1 LENHRFVTNFLSIIV
16 AAALVNNL
24 ILIQLV
30 GVSSLFYS
38 TKKLPQA
45 IEFAL
50 FNFAVL
56 FLASVVNISVYRF
69 ILLPLHLEFFRLVAF
84 VATSAL
90 LTTLFLHVITKRLPF
105 STRQQGLLLFLTGG
119 NSAVLGAT
127 LLSSTSVLSLGENI
141 AYSFGAALGYSLMI
155 VGFAALRI
163 RLEFADVPA
172 PFRGSSIQLITAGL
186 VAISLLGFA
195 GMT

>member
-1 LENHRFVTNFLSIIV
+1 MTNFLSIIV

-50 FNFAVL
+50 LNFAVL

-69 ILLPLHLEFFRLVAF
+69 ILLPLHLEFFRLVIF

>member
-1 LENHRFVTNFLSIIV
+1 MTNFLSIIV

-50 FNFAVL
+50 LNFAVL

-69 ILLPLHLEFFRLVAF
+69 ILLPLHLEFFRLVVF

>member
-1 LENHRFVTNFLSIIV
+1 LEKHRFVTNFLSIIV

-50 FNFAVL
+50 LNFAVL

-127 LLSSTSVLSLGENI
+127 LLSSTSALSLGENI
-141 AYSFGAALGYSLMI
+141 SYSFGAALGYSLMI

>member
-1 LENHRFVTNFLSIIV
+1 MTNFLSIIV

-69 ILLPLHLEFFRLVAF
+69 ILLPLHLEFFRLVVF

>member
-1 LENHRFVTNFLSIIV
+1 MTNYLSIIV
-16 AAALVNNL
+16 AAALANNL
-24 ILIQLV
+24 ILIQLF

-50 FNFAVL
+50 LNFAVL

-69 ILLPLHLEFFRLVAF
+69 ILLPLHLEFFRLVVF

>member
-1 LENHRFVTNFLSIIV
+1 MTNYLSIIV

-24 ILIQLV
+24 ILIQLF

-38 TKKLPQA
+38 TKRLPQA

-50 FNFAVL
+50 FNFVVL
-56 FLASVVNISVYRF
+56 FLSLVTNLLIYRF
-69 ILLPLHLEFFRLVAF
+69 FLIPLHLEFLRLVVF

-90 LTTLFLHVITKRLPF
+90 LTTLFLELITKSFPF

-127 LLSSTSVLSLGENI
+127 LLSSTSVLALSENI

-163 RLEFADVPA
+163 RLEFADVPT
-172 PFRGSSIQLITAGL
+172 PFRGSAIALITAGL

-195 GMT
+195 GLT

>member
-1 LENHRFVTNFLSIIV
+1 LEKHRFVTNFLSIIV

-50 FNFAVL
+50 LNFAVL

-69 ILLPLHLEFFRLVAF
+69 ILLPLHLEFFRLVVF

>member
-1 LENHRFVTNFLSIIV
+1 MTNFLSIIV

-50 FNFAVL
+50 LNFAVL
-56 FLASVVNISVYRF
+56 FLASVVNIYVYRF

-119 NSAVLGAT
+119 NSAVLGST
-127 LLSSTSVLSLGENI
+127 LLSSTNVLSLHENI

-172 PFRGSSIQLITAGL
+172 PFRGTSIQLITAGL
-186 VAISLLGFA
+186 VAISLLGFV
-195 GMT
+195 GLT

>member
-1 LENHRFVTNFLSIIV
+1 LEKHRFVTNFLSIIV

-69 ILLPLHLEFFRLVAF
+69 ILLPLHLEFFRLVVF

>member
-1 LENHRFVTNFLSIIV
+1 VTNYLSIIV

-24 ILIQLV
+24 ILIQLF
-30 GVSSLFYS
+30 GVSSLFYA
-38 TKKLPQA
+38 TKRLPQA

-50 FNFAVL
+50 FNFVVL
-56 FLASVVNISVYRF
+56 FLSLIINLSIYRL
-69 ILLPLHLEFFRLVAF
+69 ILVPLHLEFFRLIVF

-90 LTTLFLHVITKRLPF
+90 LTTLFLHLVTRHFPF
-105 STRQQGLLLFLTGG
+105 SARQQGLLLFLIGG

-127 LLSSTSVLSLGENI
+127 LSSSTSVLGLSESI

-155 VGFAALRI
+155 VGFAALRM
-163 RLEFADVPA
+163 RLELADVPA
-172 PFRGSSIQLITAGL
+172 PFQGHAIQLITAGL

-195 GMT
+195 GLA

>member
-1 LENHRFVTNFLSIIV
+1 MTNYLSIIV

-24 ILIQLV
+24 ILIQLF

-38 TKKLPQA
+38 TKRLPQA
-45 IEFAL
+45 VEFAL

-56 FLASVVNISVYRF
+56 FLSLLINLLIFRF
-69 ILLPLHLEFFRLVAF
+69 FLVPFHLESFRLLVF

-90 LTTLFLHVITKRLPF
+90 LTTVFLQLITKNFPL
-105 STRQQGLLLFLTGG
+105 STRQQSLLLFLSGG

-127 LLSSTSVLSLGENI
+127 LLSSTSVLTLSEHI

-155 VGFAALRI
+155 IGFAALRI

-172 PFRGSSIQLITAGL
+172 PFRGSAIQLISAGL
-186 VAISLLGFA
+186 VAMSLLGFA
-195 GMT
+195 GLA

>member
-1 LENHRFVTNFLSIIV
+1 MTNFLSIIV

-127 LLSSTSVLSLGENI
+127 LLSSTSALSLGENI
-141 AYSFGAALGYSLMI
+141 SYSFGAALGYSLMI

>member
-1 LENHRFVTNFLSIIV
+1 MTNYLSIIV

-24 ILIQLV
+24 ILIQLF

-38 TKKLPQA
+38 TRRLPQA
-45 IEFAL
+45 VEFAL
-50 FNFAVL
+50 FNFVVL
-56 FLASVVNISVYRF
+56 FLSLIINLLIFRF
-69 ILLPLHLEFFRLVAF
+69 FLVPLHLELFRLVVF

-90 LTTLFLHVITKRLPF
+90 LTTALLQLITKNFPF
-105 STRQQGLLLFLTGG
+105 SIRQQGLLLFLSGG

-127 LLSSTSVLSLGENI
+127 LLSSTSVLSLSEQI

-155 VGFAALRI
+155 IGFAALRI

-172 PFRGSSIQLITAGL
+172 PFRGSAIQLISAGM
-186 VAISLLGFA
+186 VAMSLLGFA
-195 GMT
+195 GLA

>member
-1 LENHRFVTNFLSIIV
+1 MTNYLSIIV

-24 ILIQLV
+24 ILIQLF

-50 FNFAVL
+50 FNFVVL
-56 FLASVVNISVYRF
+56 FLSLIINLIIYRF
-69 ILLPLHLEFFRLVAF
+69 FLIPFHLEFFRLVVF

-90 LTTLFLHVITKRLPF
+90 VTTLFLQVITKRYSF
-105 STRQQGLLLFLTGG
+105 SIRQQGLLLFLTGG

-127 LLSSTSVLSLGENI
+127 LLSSTNVLSLHENI

-172 PFRGSSIQLITAGL
+172 AFRGTSIQLITAGL

-195 GMT
+195 GLA

>member
-1 LENHRFVTNFLSIIV
+1 MTNYLSIII

-24 ILIQLV
+24 ILIQLF

-38 TKKLPQA
+38 TKRLPQA

-50 FNFAVL
+50 FNFVVL
-56 FLASVVNISVYRF
+56 FLSSIANLLVYRF
-69 ILLPLHLEFFRLVAF
+69 ILLPLHLEIFRLVAF
-84 VATSAL
+84 VTTSAL
-90 LTTLFLHVITKRLPF
+90 LTTFFLQLISKSLPF

-127 LLSSTSVLSLGENI
+127 LLSSTSVLTLSENI
-141 AYSFGAALGYSLMI
+141 ASSFGAALGYSLMI

-172 PFRGSSIQLITAGL
+172 PFRGSAIQLITAGL

-195 GMT
+195 GLT

>member
-1 LENHRFVTNFLSIIV
+1 MTNYLSIIV

-24 ILIQLV
+24 ILIQLF

-38 TKKLPQA
+38 TKRLPQA

-50 FNFAVL
+50 FNFVVL
-56 FLASVVNISVYRF
+56 FLSCLVNVLVYRF
-69 ILLPLHLEFFRLVAF
+69 VLLPLHLEFFRLVAF
-84 VATSAL
+84 VATSAV
-90 LTTLFLHVITKRLPF
+90 LTTLFLRLVTKSFPF
-105 STRQQGLLLFLTGG
+105 STRQQSLLLFLTGG

-127 LLSSTSVLSLGENI
+127 LLSSTSVLTLSEDI

-155 VGFAALRI
+155 IGFAALRI

-172 PFRGSSIQLITAGL
+172 PFRGSAIQLITAGL

-195 GMT
+195 GLT

>member
-1 LENHRFVTNFLSIIV
+1 MTNYLSIII

-24 ILIQLV
+24 ILIQLF

-38 TKKLPQA
+38 TKRLPQA

-50 FNFAVL
+50 FNFVVI
-56 FLASVVNISVYRF
+56 FLASVINLIIFRF
-69 ILLPLHLEFFRLVAF
+69 ALVPLHLEFFRLIVF

-90 LTTLFLHVITKRLPF
+90 LTTLFLNLITKRLPF
-105 STRQQGLLLFLTGG
+105 SMRQQGLLLFLTGG

-127 LLSSTSVLSLGENI
+127 LLSSTSALTLGEQF

-155 VGFAALRI
+155 IGFAALRI
-163 RLEFADVPA
+163 RLEFADIPA
-172 PFRGSSIQLITAGL
+172 PFRGSAIALISAGL

-195 GMT
+195 GLT

>member
-50 FNFAVL
+50 LNFAVL

-69 ILLPLHLEFFRLVAF
+69 ILLPLHLEFFRLVVF

-127 LLSSTSVLSLGENI
+127 LLSSTSALSLGENI
-141 AYSFGAALGYSLMI
+141 SYSFGAALGYSLMI

>member
-1 LENHRFVTNFLSIIV
+1 MTNYLSIIV

-24 ILIQLV
+24 ILIQLF

-50 FNFAVL
+50 FNFVVL
-56 FLASVVNISVYRF
+56 FLSLVINLIIYRF
-69 ILLPLHLEFFRLVAF
+69 FLTPLHLEFFRLVVF

-90 LTTLFLHVITKRLPF
+90 LTTVFIQVITKRFPF

-127 LLSSTSVLSLGENI
+127 LLSSTSVLSLSENI

-163 RLEFADVPA
+163 RLEFADIPA
-172 PFRGSSIQLITAGL
+172 PFRGASIQLITAGL

-195 GMT
+195 GLT

>member
-1 LENHRFVTNFLSIIV
+1 VTNYLSIIV

-24 ILIQLV
+24 ILIQLF

-38 TKKLPQA
+38 TRRLPQA

-56 FLASVVNISVYRF
+56 LLSSIVNLCIYRF
-69 ILLPLHLEFFRLVAF
+69 LLQPLNLEFFRLVVF

-90 LTTLFLHVITKRLPF
+90 LTTLFLQVITKRFPF
-105 STRQQGLLLFLTGG
+105 SIRQQGLLLFLTGG

-127 LLSSTSVLSLGENI
+127 LLSSTSTLSLSENA

-172 PFRGSSIQLITAGL
+172 PFRGASIQLITAGL

-195 GMT
+195 GLT

>member
-1 LENHRFVTNFLSIIV
+1 MTNYLSIIV

-24 ILIQLV
+24 ILIQLT

-38 TKKLPQA
+38 TKRLPQA

-50 FNFAVL
+50 FNFVVL
-56 FLASVVNISVYRF
+56 FLSCLVNLSIYRYF
-69 ILLPLHLEFFRLVAF
+69 LLPLHLEFFRLLVF

-90 LTTLFLHVITKRLPF
+90 LTTLFLHLITKRFPF

-127 LLSSTSVLSLGENI
+127 LFSSTSVLTLSENV

-155 VGFAALRI
+155 IGFAGLRI
-163 RLEFADVPA
+163 RLEFADVPT
-172 PFRGSSIQLITAGL
+172 PFRGGAIQLITASL
-186 VAISLLGFA
+186 VAIGLLGFA
-195 GMT
+195 GLT

>member
-1 LENHRFVTNFLSIIV
+1 MTNYLSIIV

-24 ILIQLV
+24 ILIQLF
-30 GVSSLFYS
+30 GVSSLFYA
-38 TKKLPQA
+38 TKRLPQA

-50 FNFAVL
+50 FNFVVL
-56 FLASVVNISVYRF
+56 FLSLIINLSIYRL
-69 ILLPLHLEFFRLVAF
+69 ILVPLHLEFFRLIVF

-90 LTTLFLHVITKRLPF
+90 LTTLFLHLVTRHFPF
-105 STRQQGLLLFLTGG
+105 SARQQGLLLFLIGG

-127 LLSSTSVLSLGENI
+127 LSSSTSVLGLSESI

-155 VGFAALRI
+155 VGFAALRM
-163 RLEFADVPA
+163 RLELADVPA
-172 PFRGSSIQLITAGL
+172 PFQGHAIQLITAGL

-195 GMT
+195 GLA

>member
-1 LENHRFVTNFLSIIV
+1 MTNFLSIIV

-155 VGFAALRI
+155 VVFAALRI